1 MVRTMDTSENFR
13 FLVTR
18 RGRNATLVQDNLSA
32 YDPTT
37 GTYSSSSVP
46 DEYTV
51 KTYMADYKLEEVD
64 GNTVVLGDRKAIM
77 ATVDTTGIAFP
88 KPSVGDKI
96 EGIGDTVKVVDVQ
109 EIFNSTTTVAY
120 ICQVRE

>member
-1 MVRTMDTSENFR
+1 MDTSENVR

-37 GTYSSSSVP
+37 GTYSSSSDP

-51 KTYMADYKLEEVD
+51 KTYMADYKLDEVD
-64 GNTVVLGDRKAIM
+64 SGTVILGDRKAIM
-77 ATVDTTGIAFP
+77 ATVDNTGIAFP
-88 KPSVGDKI
+88 KPSVGDTIK
-96 EGIGDTVKVVDVQ
+96 GIGDTVKVVDTQ
-109 EIFNSTTTVAY
+109 EIFNSNTTVAY